1 MNLIRKNRIIHFQKD
16 IIELSYFIRLGFA
29 FSQILNAVINGN
41 HNLTLFEN
49 KFINSYLYRN
59 LSYTSVLGTLDY
71 IKSDKPYLLKIL
83 IASDQFLNVLL
94 FNGSH
99 KETISSNIARQ
110 IDSSIATKFQYS
122 ICKILRKLESKHCIK
137 SLGE

>member
-16 IIELSYFIRLGFA
+16 IAELSYFTRLGFA
-29 FSQILNAVINGN
+29 FSQILNAIINGN
-41 HNLTLFEN
+41 HDLTLFEN

-59 LSYTSVLGTLDY
+59 LSYTSILGPLDY
-71 IKSDKPYLLKIL
+71 LESNKPYLLKIL
-83 IASDQFLNVLL
+83 IAGDQFLNVLL

-110 IDSSIATKFQYS
+110 IDSSTATKFQYN
-122 ICKILRKLESKHCIK
+122 ICKVLRKLESKHCIK